1 MRTKLK
7 TNNKFENAKLGQ
19 LTLSRGTLLAKWL
32 RLGSTSPKASSVS
45 APSRLGQTILALIRR

>member
-19 LTLSRGTLLAKWL
+19 LTLSRGTPWPWL
-32 RLGSTSPKASSVS
+32 NEA
-45 APSRLGQTILALIRR
+45 

>member
-32 RLGSTSPKASSVS
+32 RLCSTSPEASSVS
-45 APSRLGQTILALIRR
+45 APSRLGKTILALIRR